1 LRESVLAWW
10 WILVQLPQFHL
21 FPSICQRFSELDIG
35 SNFPEQAFEMSVVFG
50 RFVSCRLLLLLFL
63 CSPHPTLAKVGIL
76 NVAETVD
83 LMRVFFAPAAPLLVK
98 CASQK
103 GMDIDDKDIEDL
115 RGAAANQSPPFLA
128 LSSSKC
134 GKAQFPLF
142 NYPSGAASSQRLYSR
157 QLRA

>member
-1 LRESVLAWW
+1 LPASSYSSSV
-10 WILVQLPQFHL
+10 Q
-21 FPSICQRFSELDIG
+21 
-35 SNFPEQAFEMSVVFG
+35 
-50 RFVSCRLLLLLFL
+50 
-63 CSPHPTLAKVGIL
+63 SPHPTLANVGL
-76 NVAETVD
+76 LDVAETVD

-103 GMDIDDKDIEDL
+103 GMDIDDKDIKDVS
-115 RGAAANQSPPFLA
+115 GAAANQSPPILA

-142 NYPSGAASSQRLYSR
+142 NYPSGASSSQRLYSR